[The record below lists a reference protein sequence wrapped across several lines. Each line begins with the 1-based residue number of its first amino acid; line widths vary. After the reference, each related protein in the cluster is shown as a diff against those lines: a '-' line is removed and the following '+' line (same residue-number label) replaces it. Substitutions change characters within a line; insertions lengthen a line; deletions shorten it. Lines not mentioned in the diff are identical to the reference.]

1 MLLNLSF
8 YNQPTQKKRI
18 NNSVSP
24 SSGTISQLRCLTDV
38 ALIAD
43 AALIAVDV
51 AVSVVVAAVVPRPG
65 PVLHL
70 VAAPAQVEDGAGE
83 VDARADPEHG
93 APLRHRRVVRQQR
106 AHHHGRHEPRHVA
119 QRVGQREGQAGVGGR
134 NV

>member
-1 MLLNLSF
+1 M
-8 YNQPTQKKRI
+8 
-18 NNSVSP
+18 
-24 SSGTISQLRCLTDV
+24 RCLTDV

-43 AALIAVDV
+43 AALIAVVV
-51 AVSVVVAAVVPRPG
+51 AVTVVVVVVVAAVVPRPG

-70 VAAPAQVEDGAGE
+70 VAAPAQVEEGAGE
-83 VDARADPEHG
+83 VDTRADPEHG

-134 NV
+134 YV

>member
-1 MLLNLSF
+1 M
-8 YNQPTQKKRI
+8 
-18 NNSVSP
+18 
-24 SSGTISQLRCLTDV
+24 RCLTDV
-38 ALIAD
+38 ALIA
-43 AALIAVDV
+43 VVV
-51 AVSVVVAAVVPRPG
+51 AVTVVVVVAAAAAAAVVSRPG

>member
-1 MLLNLSF
+1 M
-8 YNQPTQKKRI
+8 RW
-18 NNSVSP
+18 
-24 SSGTISQLRCLTDV
+24 LTDV

-43 AALIAVDV
+43 AALIAVVV
-51 AVSVVVAAVVPRPG
+51 AVTVVVAAAVVPWPG

>member
-8 YNQPTQKKRI
+8 YNQPTQKQRI
-18 NNSVSP
+18 SNSVSP

-38 ALIAD
+38 AL
-43 AALIAVDV
+43 V
-51 AVSVVVAAVVPRPG
+51 AVLVAVTVVVAAAVVPWPG
-65 PVLHL
+65 PVLPL

-119 QRVGQREGQAGVGGR
+119 QRVGQREGQAGVGGS

>member
-8 YNQPTQKKRI
+8 YNQPTQKQRI
-18 NNSVSP
+18 SNSVSP

-38 ALIAD
+38 ALIA
-43 AALIAVDV
+43 
-51 AVSVVVAAVVPRPG
+51 VVVAVTVVVVVVVAVVVPRPG